1 MACINLSDFIAVET
15 SIIESNKKENAT
27 ILSKVVQNL
36 LSWDKS
42 QTLTGKDKEQIVI
55 TLTLTLQHSW
65 LFVLSEVSYIADTL
79 NDGDSHLSLSSS

>member
-1 MACINLSDFIAVET
+1 MET

-27 ILSKVVQNL
+27 LLSKVVQTL

-55 TLTLTLQHSW
+55 TLTFTLRHSW
-65 LFVLSEVSYIADTL
+65 LFILSEVSYIAVTL
-79 NDGDSHLSLSSS
+79 NDGDLHLSLSTS